1 MDNTT
6 PAAAPPPPEATT
18 PSGEPAPD
26 PAATRRAAWAGL
38 IGTALEQYDFVIYGT
53 ASALIF
59 SELFFPNVSASVGIL
74 ASFSTYAVGFAAR
87 PLGGLFF
94 SRYGDRLGR
103 KWVLVATLLLMGGST
118 LAIGLLPTYGQVG
131 LLAPILLLICRMGQG
146 FGAGA
151 EQSGAAALL
160 TETAAKGR
168 RGRLSSLVMTGAAL
182 GTALGAVAWI
192 LAQRL
197 SDEAL
202 MSWGWR
208 LVFGSSLVVTIAAMV
223 IRRKLNESPVFKD
236 LKEQRAQSEAQREK
250 PASPV
255 KEVFTHGRKP
265 MLLVLFMNFG
275 ISTQS
280 YTYQVFMASY
290 LVTTVGVDK
299 DFVPEVL
306 LVGAICGGIA
316 AICFGTLSDRFGR
329 KPVYTLILSALVLLP
344 APTFVALNSGS
355 KVAITVAIVIGF
367 ILACQ
372 GAVGV
377 QMSFFPELFGNR
389 YRYAGVTLGRE
400 FSSVIGGGVAPLIC
414 TALVTA
420 FSGSWIPVAVYMMLV
435 TTVSLIATRMAPET
449 RDRDLTLPYDSTDPG
464 HLRAEQE
471 RGSARPADRLEKVGD

>member
-1 MDNTT
+1 MDHTT
-6 PAAAPPPPEATT
+6 PAVTPPSPPATT
-18 PSGEPAPD
+18 PSGEPTPE
-26 PAATRRAAWAGL
+26 PAAVRRAAWAGL

-103 KWVLVATLLLMGGST
+103 KWILVTTLLLMGGST

-208 LVFGSSLVVTIAAMV
+208 LVFGSSLVVTVAAMI

-236 LKEQRAQSEAQREK
+236 LKEQQAQEQERREK
-250 PASPV
+250 AASPV
-255 KEVFTHGRKP
+255 REVLTRGRRP

-290 LVTTVGVDK
+290 LVTTVGVPK

-306 LVGAICGGIA
+306 LLGAICGGIA

-329 KPVYTLILSALVLLP
+329 RPVYTLILSALVLLP

-355 KVAITVAIVIGF
+355 KVAITVAIVVGF

-464 HLRAEQE
+464 HVRAGRE
-471 RGSARPADRLEKVGD
+471 RAPDRSAARMEKVGD